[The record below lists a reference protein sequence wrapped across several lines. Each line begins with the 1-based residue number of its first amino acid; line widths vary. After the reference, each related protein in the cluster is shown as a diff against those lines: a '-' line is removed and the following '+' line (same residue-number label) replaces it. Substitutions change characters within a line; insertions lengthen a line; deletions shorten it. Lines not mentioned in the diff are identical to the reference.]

1 MKRYIDIGNYRVGL
15 HQPVFIIAEAGV
27 NHNGSLSLAKK
38 MIDAAKSAGADAV
51 KFQTFKTE
59 ELVTRN
65 APKAGYQK
73 KTAPG
78 ESQFE
83 MLKRLE
89 LKESRFKELFA
100 YCRKKG
106 IMFLSTPFDFQ
117 SAEFLYKLGVE
128 AFKIG
133 SGDMTNTSLLLKVA
147 GYKKPIILSTGMA
160 DLREISEAIQAIY
173 STGNKRLILL
183 HCTSNYP
190 TRHRDV
196 NLKAM
201 DTLRR
206 CFSVPVGY
214 SDHTIGIE
222 VSIAAAARGAC
233 VIERH
238 FTLDRDLPGP
248 DHKASMEADEM
259 KKMISSIRNMEKALG
274 NGVKAPQRSEIEI
287 KKVARKSIIAAC
299 RIPRGTKLT
308 LDMLSIKRP
317 GSGIEPGYLNRL
329 VNKKTRVEIKKDQIL
344 TWEKVGT

>member
-147 GYKKPIILSTGMA
+147 GYKKPIILPTGMA